1 MAELE
6 VELSVWKQAHSST
19 IEAAERE
26 ANAHNAQVASLKR
39 QISAFESIRVGLV
52 FCISVASTL
61 TIGQCQNPLIL
72 CVIDGDGNIF
82 TKSLL
87 AQGLLGGRQAAQQLT
102 QGIAEYLANEDTHIF
117 GRLSFW
123 VSIYFNKSGLIDTLA
138 GHNICTLEQF
148 EAFLTG
154 FSQASPRFLTIDVG
168 HGKEA
173 ADAKIRG
180 VYVAGIYR
188 SQLKTTLP

>member
-1 MAELE
+1 MRKSHPLRDRSP
-6 VELSVWKQAHSST
+6 LSNLS
-19 IEAAERE
+19 
-26 ANAHNAQVASLKR
+26 
-39 QISAFESIRVGLV
+39 GLV
-52 FCISVASTL
+52 SCSASPSTL
-61 TIGQCQNPLIL
+61 IIAPQCQNPLIL

-123 VSIYFNKSGLIDTLA
+123 VSIYFNKAGLIDTLA
-138 GHNICTLEQF
+138 GHNICTPEQY
-148 EAFLTG
+148 EAFLIG

-168 HGKEA
+168 PGKEA

-180 VYVAGIYR
+180 VYSAGG
-188 SQLKTTLP
+188 

>member
-1 MAELE
+1 MRK
-6 VELSVWKQAHSST
+6 SH
-19 IEAAERE
+19 
-26 ANAHNAQVASLKR
+26 
-39 QISAFESIRVGLV
+39 
-52 FCISVASTL
+52 
-61 TIGQCQNPLIL
+61 PLIL

-123 VSIYFNKSGLIDTLA
+123 VSIYFNKAGLIDTLA
-138 GHNICTLEQF
+138 GHNICTPEQF
-148 EAFLTG
+148 EAFLIG

-168 HGKEA
+168 PGKEA

-180 VYVAGIYR
+180 VYPAGR
-188 SQLKTTLP
+188 